1 MHPATTRIYQEI
13 VCFVAGVG
21 TFEGVVS
28 ATSDYSSAVAT
39 LSRLFRQKSG
49 TFAWSAARGRW
60 RGRVSVP
67 KRCGAPPGPDLHLLT
82 GSIHFGEAWLGC
94 APRYRDFLQLY
105 ARAERAGS
113 NPCRVEA
120 D

>member
-1 MHPATTRIYQEI
+1 MLDAYWPAIC
-13 VCFVAGVG
+13 VFVAGVG
-21 TFEGVVS
+21 SLEGVLTG
-28 ATSDYSSAVAT
+28 TSDYSSALAT

-49 TFAWSAARGRW
+49 TFVWSAARGRRW
-60 RGRVSVP
+60 RGRVNFPNGCS
-67 KRCGAPPGPDLHLLT
+67 APPRTDVLLLT

-94 APRYRDFLQLY
+94 ALRYSDFQQLY
-105 ARAERAGS
+105 TRAQRAGT